1 VVADGFKYIRAPR
14 AEVFDLGDDPQET
27 RNVIETQA
35 ARARQMEKLLE
46 RWTAEAADATPEAV
60 DAETLSKLQALGY
73 VGTPPSRAGE
83 APDIDPKDKIH
94 LIHEFFEALS
104 SYRAGDLPEA
114 ERRLDG
120 ILEEDPDL
128 LDALFLRGVLA
139 MKEQDHAGA
148 LRAFERALALK
159 PDHAMVVFNQALL
172 YRQMGRLEKA
182 VPAFERA
189 LELDPSQVKAA
200 FNLAQIHQERGNAE
214 EAVRY
219 YKLAVD
225 FHTQRL
231 STGTHRESLAEIH
244 DGLSIIY
251 FSQGD
256 LARAETEIRRAIE
269 LAPDLKFGHYNLAQ
283 ILEQQGRV
291 DEAAAEYGREIEGV
305 PTNLKSRQNLGLIWR
320 QKGDWGKAIEQFRT
334 VAESD
339 PTNAA
344 AAFLAAECYYRQGI
358 DLEEARRWA
367 ERAVQA
373 NPSFQRG
380 LLLLAEIYRKLGKEE
395 AAREV
400 YRRAASSK

>member
-1 VVADGFKYIRAPR
+1 
-14 AEVFDLGDDPQET
+14 
-27 RNVIETQA
+27 
-35 ARARQMEKLLE
+35 
-46 RWTAEAADATPEAV
+46 
-60 DAETLSKLQALGY
+60 
-73 VGTPPSRAGE
+73 
-83 APDIDPKDKIH
+83 
-94 LIHEFFEALS
+94 
-104 SYRAGDLPEA
+104 
-114 ERRLDG
+114 
-120 ILEEDPDL
+120 
-128 LDALFLRGVLA
+128 
-139 MKEQDHAGA
+139 
-148 LRAFERALALK
+148 
-159 PDHAMVVFNQALL
+159 MVVFNQALL